1 MIEETGVVQKTEGVM
16 ASVLVQKRGACEGCT
31 STGTCEVTQDGMVI
45 EAINPVQAKP
55 GQTVS
60 IIISPISYLK
70 GTMLVYG
77 FPMIAL
83 IAGAIIGKI
92 IGERFF
98 GSANSD
104 LAAAIA
110 GFTTFIAAFL
120 FARIWTSK
128 AESKTE
134 NKPIIEKI
142 IS

>member
-31 STGTCEVTQDGMVI
+31 STGTCEVTHDGMVI

-83 IAGAIIGKI
+83 IAGAIIGKN

-98 GSANSD
+98 GSASSD

-110 GFTTFIAAFL
+110 GFTAFIAAFL
-120 FARIWTSK
+120 FARIWSRK